1 MALAAKPIFSPS
13 CGSTRITAGAKPTG
27 WDFARDLGTP
37 RRFGFG
43 RLFGSASALV
53 FIIGTRCY
61 RGEQAAMVSRKREQY
76 AFNYPA
82 GDFQ

>member
-1 MALAAKPIFSPS
+1 MN
-13 CGSTRITAGAKPTG
+13 AGAKLG
-27 WDFARDLGTP
+27 AFGDVGDLGFAGA
-37 RRFGFG
+37 FGFV
-43 RLFGSASALV
+43 RFPASALA

-61 RGEQAAMVSRKREQY
+61 RGEQAAMVSRKRERY

>member
-1 MALAAKPIFSPS
+1 MTE
-13 CGSTRITAGAKPTG
+13 GSA
-27 WDFARDLGTP
+27 FARDLGAA
-37 RRFGFG
+37 RRFGFA
-43 RLFGSASALV
+43 RLLGSASALV

-61 RGEQAAMVSRKREQY
+61 RGEQAAMVSRKRERY